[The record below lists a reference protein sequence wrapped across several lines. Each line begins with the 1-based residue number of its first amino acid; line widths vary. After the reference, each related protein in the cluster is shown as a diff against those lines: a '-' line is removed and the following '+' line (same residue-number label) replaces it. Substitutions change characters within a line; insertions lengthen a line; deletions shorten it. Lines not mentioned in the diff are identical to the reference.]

1 MKRLHR
7 NLDDMTFAANVT
19 TTIDLPQEFVM
30 MGLHLELEGNLAI
43 TGDITLIDEVPQSLI
58 RRIELI
64 ADGEALQVWTG
75 NMLAAYNYFQHGRYL
90 NREVPAVAIND
101 PENFRQHFFLPF
113 KICNV
118 PTPGFT
124 YFDPTRFRSVQLR
137 VTWGTTTDIF
147 SAGTATFNAATLRT
161 VTAEL
166 MASANQ
172 LSESGRFA
180 DFITTHIVDTSA
192 VANTSHKVNLP
203 RDFDIWGILMRVS
216 DSATGKVVSDVLLNA
231 IKIQERGTLNT
242 WDLSYNMAQNIQQTD
257 FGLTE
262 DMGTPAVDGSRVEGY
277 VFIDLLERGLVD
289 RVKPQSWYQFDLVL
303 DVDAAT
309 RLDIIPLQ
317 IRN

>member
-289 RVKPQSWYQFDLVL
+289 RVKPQSWNQFDLVL

>member
-19 TTIDLPQEFVM
+19 TSIDLPQEFVM
-30 MGLHLELEGNLAI
+30 TGLHLELEGNLAI
-43 TGDITLIDEVPQSLI
+43 TGAITLIDEAPQSLI

-75 NMLAAYNYFQHGRYL
+75 NLLHAYNYFQHGRAL
-90 NREVPAVAIND
+90 NTEVPAVAIND
-101 PENFRQHFFLPF
+101 PENFRAHFFLPF

-172 LSESGRFA
+172 LSDSGRFA
-180 DFITTHIVDTSA
+180 DFITTHIVDTITA
-192 VANTSHKVNLP
+192 ANTTHKINLP
-203 RDFDIWGILMRVS
+203 RDFDIWGLLVRVS
-216 DSATGKVVSDVLLNA
+216 DSATGKTLSDTLLNR
-231 IKIQERGTLNT
+231 ISLQERGTVNT
-242 WDLSYNMAQNIQQTD
+242 WDLTFNMAQNIQQFDHRLSED
-257 FGLTE
+257 FA
-262 DMGTPAVDGSRVEGY
+262 TPAVDGSRVEGY
-277 VFIDLLERGLVD
+277 VFLDLLERGLVD
-289 RVKPQSWYQFDLVL
+289 RVKPQSWNQFDLVV

>member
-1 MKRLHR
+1 
-7 NLDDMTFAANVT
+7 MTFAANVT
-19 TTIDLPQEFVM
+19 TSIDLPQEFVM

-43 TGDITLIDEVPQSLI
+43 TGAITLIDEVPQSLI

-75 NMLAAYNYFQHGRYL
+75 NLLAAYNFFQHGRYL

-180 DFITTHIVDTSA
+180 DFITTHIVDTSTA
-192 VANTSHKVNLP
+192 ANTNHKVNLP

-216 DSATGKVVSDVLLNA
+216 DSATGKVVSDTLLNA
-231 IKIQERGTLNT
+231 LKIQERGTLNT

-262 DMGTPAVDGSRVEGY
+262 DFGTPAVDGSRVEGY

-289 RVKPQSWYQFDLVL
+289 RVKPQSWNQFDLVL
-303 DVDAAT
+303 DVDAST